1 MSTTRRSLLA
11 SLGLALPALPLLAVE
26 AQAAAKKPRAKKSA
40 AAHKKPKAR
49 KATAAQS

>member
-26 AQAAAKKPRAKKSA
+26 AQAAAKKPRAKKSV
-40 AAHKKPKAR
+40 AHKKPKAR